1 MEIINFF
8 ANWIVAH
15 HIPSIATGIISA
27 VFWVISA
34 TVKSNLNP
42 GKVMITF
49 NGEQDDVDLH
59 NFYDTARLQSKY
71 NSIAALAA
79 AATVLSQAIGW

>member
-1 MEIINFF
+1 MFIL
-8 ANWIVAH
+8 NWLLAH
-15 HIPSIATGIISA
+15 HIPSIATGIVSA
-27 VFWVISA
+27 LFWVISA
-34 TVKSNLNP
+34 TVKSKLNP

-71 NSIAALAA
+71 SSIAALAA
-79 AATVLSQAIGW
+79 AATVLSQALGW